1 MLNVLWYM
9 GLKPG
14 NGNNGYAIFIFT
26 HIFSSIKSPYT
37 ASHLLSAMNRSVD
50 PCQNFF
56 EYACGTW
63 NQKHVI
69 PEDRS
74 SVSTFEVLADQQQ
87 LILKGLLEESITDA
101 ESAATRKAK
110 TFYKTCMDICE

>member
-1 MLNVLWYM
+1 M
-9 GLKPG
+9 P
-14 NGNNGYAIFIFT
+14 A
-26 HIFSSIKSPYT
+26 SS
-37 ASHLLSAMNRSVD
+37 LLSAMNRSMD

-63 NQKHVI
+63 NQRHVI

-87 LILKGLLEESITDA
+87 MILKGLLEEARTPD
-101 ESAATRKAK
+101 ENEATRKAK
-110 TFYKTCMDICE
+110 AFYKSCMDIRECCICFELY